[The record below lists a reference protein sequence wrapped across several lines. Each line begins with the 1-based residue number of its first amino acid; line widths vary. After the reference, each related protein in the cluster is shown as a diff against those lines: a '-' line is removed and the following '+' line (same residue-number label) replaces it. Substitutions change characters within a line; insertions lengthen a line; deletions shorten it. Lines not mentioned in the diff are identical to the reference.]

1 MRLLDSYQTAVSKRG
16 DIGLSNKNLT
26 NAAIVSG
33 HLAPIRTNNPA
44 KYADRQHQYF
54 DNETRLFISE
64 KAKYASDFME
74 AKIQGV
80 TTGSLDEWKTYR
92 IRMADIVRPTSAI
105 QRRYDDYKQIL
116 FESRNIEYL
125 RWGTKIVTM
134 GSTWLAINPQNV
146 SGASGQAVVRR
157 CNAVWNH
164 YDFYGNVLSEPII
177 VENDRASA
185 SDSDSQEG
193 MYISKG
199 YFQVSCQAN
208 PDTLQIDTNTRMI
221 LGTGAYRVTGYADFE
236 TEFTGEYDTIRMLFF
251 TIRYEEPNRAIDDME
266 NHVASGK
273 KFSWQVL
280 MQGANNLRAGSTTQF
295 AAISVRNGETVTDS
309 EEHPIS
315 YIWQSSDETVAT
327 VDIFGNVTA
336 VGEGA
341 AVITATLDQNPDYS
355 ASMAVVVTETEDG
368 IYFTS
373 TIPDTLKAFD
383 SVTLTAAYFED
394 GEETTNPLTWAFS
407 GADESTYSAVVSPD
421 GLSAT
426 ITGYAYSDT
435 PLTIL
440 VSCGVNTVYSG
451 SIVEIPP
458 LDDVEVSTDPDAE
471 YEAGE
476 PQYIWCDTGDTTV
489 TITTT
494 FSAST
499 SIALEGI

>member
-16 DIGLSNKNLT
+16 DFGLSNKILQ
-26 NAAIVSG
+26 NAALASG
-33 HLAPIRTNNPA
+33 YISPIKTNNPTQ
-44 KYADRQHQYF
+44 YADRQHQYF
-54 DNETRLFISE
+54 DAETRLFINA
-64 KAKYASDFME
+64 KAKYSSDFVE

-80 TTGSLDEWKTYR
+80 KTGSLDEWGIYR
-92 IRMADIVRPTSAI
+92 IRIADIVRPTSAI

-125 RWGTKIVTM
+125 RWGTKIETM
-134 GSTWLAINPQNV
+134 GSTWLVINPQNV
-146 SGASGQAVVRR
+146 SGASGQAVIRR

-164 YDFYGNVLSEPII
+164 YDFYGNVVSEPII

-208 PDTLQIDTNTRMI
+208 PNTLQIDTNTRMI

-236 TEFTGEYDTIRMLFF
+236 TEFTGAYDSIRMLFF
-251 TIRYEEPNRAIDDME
+251 TIRYEEPNRAIDDMA

-273 KFSWQVL
+273 TFSWQVQML
-280 MQGANNLRAGSTTQF
+280 GSNNLRAGSTTQF
-295 AAISVRNGETVTDS
+295 IADSIRNGEEVTDAS
-309 EEHPIS
+309 GYPVS
-315 YIWQSSDETVAT
+315 YTWESSDETVAT
-327 VDIFGNVTA
+327 VDLFGNVTA

-341 AVITATLDQNPDYS
+341 AVITATLDQNEDYS

-373 TIPDTLKAFD
+373 TIPDTLKAFE
-383 SVTLTAAYFED
+383 SVSVTAAYFED
-394 GEETTNPLTWAFS
+394 GEETTRPLTWAFS

-440 VSCGVNTVYSG
+440 ASCGVDTVYSG
-451 SIVEIPP
+451 AIVELPP
-458 LDDVEVSTDPDAE
+458 LDTVEVTADADAE
-471 YEAGE
+471 YEASE
-476 PQYIWCDTGDTTV
+476 PQYIWSDTGDTTA